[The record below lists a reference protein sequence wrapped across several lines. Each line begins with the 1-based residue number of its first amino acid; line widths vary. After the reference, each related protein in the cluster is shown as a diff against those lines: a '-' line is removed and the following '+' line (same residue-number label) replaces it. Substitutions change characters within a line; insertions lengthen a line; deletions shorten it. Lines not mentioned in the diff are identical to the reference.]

1 MTAQAS
7 QRAWAATTL
16 TADDLRLI
24 DDVRNHTG
32 ESRSGYL
39 RQAIRLKLLA
49 DVTAGFNDQD
59 LELRVYRYL
68 NQHT

>member
-32 ESRSGYL
+32 ESRSDYL